1 MGGQNSNLKNQN
13 NSSDTL
19 DEIPIDV
26 NTINKT
32 TTNSNKQYK
41 KELTIKEV
49 DKFESAFQSSS
60 KSKKSID
67 ENIEFNNSENIK
79 NEKNKKSFL
88 KKISEITKSVQE
100 RINIESNIK
109 GYKKTNTESNYF
121 DVSKSSSIET
131 NSSNDSSM
139 DFNKDI
145 VNIKKDIKNNIF
157 STESLKIVKHKEDGK
172 NYINLRIKRKYC
184 V

>member
-1 MGGQNSNLKNQN
+1 MGGKNSNLKNQN
-13 NSSDTL
+13 DSSDTL
-19 DEIPIDV
+19 DEIPMDV

-32 TTNSNKQYK
+32 TLHSNKEYK

-60 KSKKSID
+60 KSKSID
-67 ENIEFNNSENIK
+67 ENVGFNNSDFNK

-100 RINIESNIK
+100 RINLESNIK
-109 GYKKTNTESNYF
+109 GYKKTSTESNYF
-121 DVSKSSSIET
+121 DVSKSSSIQT
-131 NSSNDSSM
+131 NSSHDSSM

-145 VNIKKDIKNNIF
+145 VNIKKDIKKNIF
-157 STESLKIVKHKEDGK
+157 STESLKIVKNKEDGK
-172 NYINLRIKRKYC
+172 NFINLRIKRQYC